1 MAELVFTIL
10 GCASSGG
17 VPRIGN
23 DWGTC
28 DPANPRNRRR
38 RCSLL
43 VRRRLTGAER
53 EDRAHALAARAEEA
67 AGNGQKEGEGQGA
80 DAHDWTR
87 HRHTDTAPGTTCRHH
102 RHHPHARDPEAAFET
117 RVLIDTSPDLRE
129 QLLAAGIGL
138 LDAVL
143 YTHEHADHTHGI
155 NDLRGVY
162 FNRGRQRVPVFAN
175 ASTAEML
182 QSSFGYI
189 FSAPAGSPY
198 PPICDLT
205 LIKAGREIVIDGA
218 GGAIS
223 ALPVEL
229 EHGIIRS
236 FGFRIGGLAYTPDL
250 NDIPAD
256 TVPHLEGLDVWI
268 VDAFR
273 PGPEPHP
280 THFVLEEALK
290 WIARLAPKRAIL
302 TNLGVL
308 MDYDTLAR
316 TLPAGVE
323 PAYDGLEIVLPA

>member
-1 MAELVFTIL
+1 MAEYVFTIL

-23 DWGTC
+23 DWGRC
-28 DPANPRNRRR
+28 DPNEPKNRRR

-43 VRRRLTGAER
+43 VRRR
-53 EDRAHALAARAEEA
+53 AAD
-67 AGNGQKEGEGQGA
+67 GEG
-80 DAHDWTR
+80 
-87 HRHTDTAPGTTCRHH
+87 
-102 RHHPHARDPEAAFET
+102 ET
-117 RVLIDTSPDLRE
+117 RVLIDTSPDMRE
-129 QLLAAGIGL
+129 QLLDAEVGR

-162 FNRGRQRVPVFAN
+162 FNSGRQRVPVYAN
-175 ASTAEML
+175 SSTAEML
-182 QSSFGYI
+182 QSSFGYV
-189 FSAPAGSPY
+189 FSSPAGSPY
-198 PPICDLT
+198 PPICDLN
-205 LIKAGREIVIDGA
+205 LIKAGREVVIDGA
-218 GGAIS
+218 GGAVA

-236 FGFRIGGLAYTPDL
+236 YGFRIADLAYTPDL
-250 NDIPAD
+250 NDIPD
-256 TVPHLEGLDVWI
+256 RSVPMLEGLKVWI

-290 WIARLAPKRAIL
+290 WIDRLKPQRAIL

-308 MDYDTLAR
+308 MDYETLR
-316 TLPAGVE
+316 RELPDGVE
-323 PAYDGLEIVLPA
+323 PAFDGMEIRLPG